1 MNFSGLFSLC
11 LALLITHCS
20 TLAIRDTPFENVYDV
35 DPGDFRDDIPKINLE
50 SPRFLFQ
57 GDIVQSLERNAL
69 KDPTSRWKFPIPYI
83 LADNL
88 DLNAKGEILNSFEQ
102 YRLKSCVDFK
112 PYDGEETYIIFQK
125 LDGCWSSVGDLHSG
139 QTVSIGERCDYKAIV
154 EHELLHA
161 LGFYHEQSRTDR
173 DDYVNIWWD
182 EIIPGME
189 HNFVVYDDNYITD
202 LNTPYDYE
210 SLMHY
215 APFSFNINDSFPTI
229 TAKIPAFD
237 EIIGQR
243 LDFSA
248 IDLLRL
254 NRMYNCS
261 STLTLLDQCSFEF
274 INICGMIQG
283 ENEDVDWVHMK
294 SNPGNEDHTVNGK
307 CRDSGYFMYF
317 DVQSGKIGQTGLLE
331 SRILYPKR
339 TEQCLQF
346 FYKMTGSLK
355 DKLVIWMKMDDG
367 TGTVRK
373 LVKIKTI
380 QADGSH
386 AWNIAHVTLHAKVK
400 FRYLFQGIIGN
411 TTNSAGGIFLD
422 DITLTETRCPQAVWH
437 IRNFS
442 AVLQNTE
449 VNDTLKSPR
458 FYNTEGYGYG
468 LILHPHSRYENYMG
482 LFFQLC
488 SGENDGILEWP
499 AGNRQ
504 AMVTVMDQDPDV
516 KLRMSS
522 SRSFTTNGSQVI
534 TDRNDTFFWDRPTLT
549 GTYDSICDCYRS
561 ITWGWSAFISHKQLQ
576 RRNFLKNDDL
586 IIFVE
591 FNDLT
596 PLINSEVPIHPPSS
610 PERYRRAVDY
620 AEYVQEPQSPLRDLC
635 HPEYCFNGG
644 VCIMTKGKASC
655 RCGSTQTRLYFGER
669 CEKMQIHGSLF
680 GIMIGGTA
688 GVIALGVAVIS
699 MIAKTRI
706 NGKHPVGSLFDS

>member
-1 MNFSGLFSLC
+1 MNLSELFPLF
-11 LALLITHCS
+11 LTLLITHCNS
-20 TLAIRDTPFENVYDV
+20 LVIRETPSENVYDV

-50 SPRFLFQ
+50 SQRFLFQ
-57 GDIVQSLERNAL
+57 GDIAQSWERNAL

-83 LADNL
+83 LADSL

-112 PYDGEETYIIFQK
+112 PYEGEKTYLIFQK
-125 LDGCWSSVGDLHSG
+125 LDGCWSFIGALHSG
-139 QTVSIGERCDYKAIV
+139 QTISIGEQCDYKAIV

-189 HNFVVYDDNYITD
+189 QNFVVYDDSYITD

-210 SLMHY
+210 SVMHY
-215 APFSFNINDSFPTI
+215 APFSFNKNDSFPTI

-237 EIIGQR
+237 EIIGQQ

-283 ENEDVDWVHMK
+283 ENEDADWVHMK
-294 SNPGNEDHTVNGK
+294 SNPGNEDHTVNDK

-317 DVQSGKIGQTGLLE
+317 DTQTGPTDQTAVLE

-346 FYKMTGSLK
+346 FYKMTGSPK
-355 DKLVIWMKMDDG
+355 DKLVIWMKTDDG

-373 LVKIKTI
+373 LVKVETFE
-380 QADGSH
+380 ADGSH
-386 AWNIAHVTLHAKVK
+386 SWNIAHVTFHAKVK
-400 FRYLFQGIIGN
+400 FRYLFQGIVGN
-411 TTNSAGGIFLD
+411 STNSTGGIFLD
-422 DITLTETRCPQAVWH
+422 DISFTETRCPNGVWQ
-437 IRNFS
+437 IKNFS
-442 AVLQNTE
+442 AILQDKRLNT
-449 VNDTLKSPR
+449 TLISPR
-458 FYNTEGYGYG
+458 FYSTEGYGYG
-468 LILHPHSRYENYMG
+468 LILYPHSRYENYVGM
-482 LFFQLC
+482 FFHLC

-504 AMVTVMDQDPDV
+504 AVVTIMDQDPDV

-522 SRSFTTNGSQVI
+522 RRSFTTDGRDVMTGEKIQLHISKEIPRRENLNKPAKY
-534 TDRNDTFFWDRPTLT
+534 RNLH
-549 GTYDSICDCYRS
+549 S
-561 ITWGWSAFISHKQLQ
+561 
-576 RRNFLKNDDL
+576 FL
-586 IIFVE
+586 
-591 FNDLT
+591 
-596 PLINSEVPIHPPSS
+596 P
-610 PERYRRAVDY
+610 
-620 AEYVQEPQSPLRDLC
+620 
-635 HPEYCFNGG
+635 
-644 VCIMTKGKASC
+644 
-655 RCGSTQTRLYFGER
+655 
-669 CEKMQIHGSLF
+669 
-680 GIMIGGTA
+680 
-688 GVIALGVAVIS
+688 
-699 MIAKTRI
+699 
-706 NGKHPVGSLFDS
+706 